1 MTATTKGATEFLKST
16 FNGYHRS
23 EAAVEDAELTHTDPG
38 TPCGEYLRRFW
49 HPVCMSEQLTDLPL
63 AIRIMGEDLVVFRD
77 LSGHVGLLHR
87 QCSHRRTS
95 LEYGIISEHGI
106 RCCYHG
112 WLFDV
117 DGRILET
124 PGEPYNSPIKDAL
137 HHGAYPALEY
147 KGLVFAYMGPP
158 EYKPEFPIY
167 DTCELPNNEMVPYAI
182 DMPCN
187 WLQVNENPQDP
198 FHSVFLHTLSTRAQ
212 FSPSWGAT
220 GYLAWHRTSDGARVY
235 LSNTRRWGKFIWVRT
250 AETIAPNFAQPTNI
264 YEDASKETWFSRAG
278 ISKWAVP
285 VDDTNCKL
293 IAWRHFNDV
302 VGNEPDYDRIGLNK
316 VDFIGQTGIERSIED
331 GRREPGDFE
340 AQVGQ
345 GPITIHK
352 LERLGQTD
360 TGVAML
366 RAMLRR
372 GIRRVKKGDGLRA
385 PILNADGHVPTISGD
400 IVMEIPV
407 PAVDEVKQRA
417 IIGNAVSK
425 IVVDTLPLAY
435 EERQSEVVRRL
446 EDLRRI
452 I

>member
-1 MTATTKGATEFLKST
+1 MTATADRLKT
-16 FNGYHRS
+16 AYNGYHRS
-23 EAAVEDAELTHTDPG
+23 ETAKEDADLTHSDPG

-49 HPVCMSEQLTDLPL
+49 QPVCMSEQLTDLPL
-63 AIRIMGEDLVVFRD
+63 ALRIMGEELVAFRD
-77 LSGHVGLLHR
+77 LSGNVGLLHR

-95 LEYGIISEHGI
+95 LEYGVIAEHGI

-124 PGEPYNSPIKDAL
+124 PGEPDDSPIKDSL

-147 KGLVFAYMGPP
+147 KGLVFAYLGPP
-158 EYKPEFPIY
+158 EEKPAFPIY
-167 DTCELPNNEMVPYAI
+167 DTFEIADSDLVPYAI

-198 FHSVFLHTLSTRAQ
+198 FHSVFLHTRSTGTQ

-220 GYLAWHRTSDGARVY
+220 GLLAWHRTRDGARVY
-235 LSNTRRWGKFIWVRT
+235 LTNTRRWGDFIWVRA

-264 YEDASKETWFSRAG
+264 YEDASSEKWFTRAG
-278 ISKWAVP
+278 ISKWVVP
-285 VDDTNCKL
+285 VDDTNCML
-293 IAWRHFNDV
+293 IAWRHFNDM

-316 VDFIGQTGIERSIED
+316 VDFIGQTGIERTSEES
-331 GRREPGDFE
+331 RREPGDFE

-345 GPITIHK
+345 GPITVHK

-360 TGVAML
+360 TGVGML

-372 GIRRVKKGDGLRA
+372 GIRRVKKGEPPQIPA
-385 PILNADGHVPTISGD
+385 LNADGRVSTISGD
-400 IVMEIPV
+400 VVLAIPKTAGDERELRQTLGS
-407 PAVDEVKQRA
+407 AVGRV
-417 IIGNAVSK
+417 I
-425 IVVDTLPLAY
+425 VDTLPLGY
-435 EERQSEVVRRL
+435 EERQAKVTRQL
-446 EDLRRI
+446 KKLRNTS
-452 I
+452 